1 MDEIAVQIEKGI
13 DDEKRRYVETEIQMD
28 KYRGRYE
35 EIDTQIDILI
45 KRQTDKK
52 IDRLIENKGECR
64 KM

>member
-1 MDEIAVQIEKGI
+1 MDKIAVQIEKGI
-13 DDEKRRYVETEIQMD
+13 DDEKGRYVETEIQMD

-52 IDRLIENKGECR
+52 IDRQIENKGECR